1 MNIKYLRSIL
11 KFSNSLN
18 RYNLEKPAYIYDTS
32 IDLKEYIVQKGEEM
46 RLDLIIESIYGD
58 ISYYEYVDVILY
70 INGIDNPLNIQSG
83 KSIYYPSTEVFDDLL
98 LKPDI
103 DVKQNDVALAFS
115 NSSKVSKID
124 PNRDKYVNNN
134 FSLPPVVNKTPT
146 QSVRVENGFIKMG
159 GLN

>member
-11 KFSNSLN
+11 KFSNKLN
-18 RYNLEKPAYIYDTS
+18 RYRLEDPAYIFDPN
-32 IDLKEYIVQKGEEM
+32 IDIKQYIVQKGEEM
-46 RLDLIIESIYGD
+46 RLDLIMESIYGD

-70 INGIDNPLNIQSG
+70 INGIDNPLNINSG
-83 KSIYYPSTEVFDDLL
+83 QIIYYPSTEVFDDLL

-103 DVKQNDVALAFS
+103 DVNRNDVALAFS
-115 NSSKVSKID
+115 NSSKVSKSD

-146 QSVRVENGFIKMG
+146 QPIRVENGFIKMG

>member
-1 MNIKYLRSIL
+1 
-11 KFSNSLN
+11 
-18 RYNLEKPAYIYDTS
+18 
-32 IDLKEYIVQKGEEM
+32 M
-46 RLDLIIESIYGD
+46 RLDLIMESIYGD

-70 INGIDNPLNIQSG
+70 INGIDNPLNINSG
-83 KSIYYPSTEVFDDLL
+83 QIIYYPSTEVFDDLL

-103 DVKQNDVALAFS
+103 DVNRNDVALAFS
-115 NSSKVSKID
+115 NSSKVSKSD